1 MIIDRNRSN
10 EGVVLVLSVEN
21 KRVVFV
27 LSVENER
34 VVFVLSVE
42 NERVVFCTLMVRN
55 DILGLGISYD
65 KIAAKEEAGACCGEY
80 VSDNCTSIY
89 N

>member
-21 KRVVFV
+21 K
-27 LSVENER
+27 R

>member
-1 MIIDRNRSN
+1 M
-10 EGVVLVLSVEN
+10 
-21 KRVVFV
+21 